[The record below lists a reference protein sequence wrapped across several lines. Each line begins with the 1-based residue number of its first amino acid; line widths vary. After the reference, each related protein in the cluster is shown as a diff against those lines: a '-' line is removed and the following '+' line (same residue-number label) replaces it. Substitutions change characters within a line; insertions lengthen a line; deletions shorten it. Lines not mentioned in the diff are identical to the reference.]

1 MKQFTLKILG
11 VAVALAL
18 LGGVVFSL
26 FLPQYY
32 LPVLPF
38 LLLFFVVVT
47 LLIHAYQLN
56 LAKKNIAKF
65 ARNNMLITFV
75 KLVLYSVVAV
85 AYIAFDS
92 ENAVIFVVCI
102 MLIYLIFTFIE
113 VVEISRISRA
123 GKS

>member
-11 VAVALAL
+11 VAFALSI
-18 LGGVVFSL
+18 LGGIVFSL

-47 LLIHAYQLN
+47 LLIHVWQLN
-56 LAKKNIAKF
+56 LAKKDMAKF
-65 ARNNMLITFV
+65 TRNNMLITFV

-85 AYIAFDS
+85 SYIAFDS
-92 ENAVIFVVCI
+92 ENAVVFVVCV

-113 VVEISRISRA
+113 VVEMAGISRNS
-123 GKS
+123 KS